1 MKKKKLGIYSLLCVL
16 VLWIFPEITAAFC
29 TEFVALLK
37 NHSHVHP
44 GGASGDED
52 HHDAAPVDADACCLQ
67 IFAGGAGEFI
77 LTASSLLVK
86 PVLSGEVATSQA
98 VSRRCSCRIFYIRPI
113 SILAHLK
120 IPSGGLQGPLYALFS
135 TYLI

>member
-1 MKKKKLGIYSLLCVL
+1 MKKKTLGIYSLLCVL

-44 GGASGDED
+44 GEASGDED

-77 LTASSLLVK
+77 LTVSSLLVK
-86 PVLSGEVATSQA
+86 PVLSGEVATSGGFPTLFLPDLLHTSENQSLLTSKSPPVA
-98 VSRRCSCRIFYIRPI
+98 FKGPSMPSFRPI
-113 SILAHLK
+113 
-120 IPSGGLQGPLYALFS
+120 
-135 TYLI
+135 